1 MHKISLL
8 ITGLFACLCL
18 SVCGFAQGSSS
29 FATFFV
35 TITDPGYEPTVQ
47 IAPGGSGVTVNFS
60 DGTLDGIAANYTFR
74 QFHRAF
80 PNTQNANLE
89 DVFIVEVNSVHF
101 MYELVEF
108 DETYFIDA
116 HQADFVKYYI
126 NITDT
131 NFVPAFQVNNYVSTV
146 TFAQPGLNDIAA
158 DYSFTAFH
166 LAFPNSTDPLQANR
180 YFISVHSADFIQD
193 LLNYPGG
200 VFAIAEEYHPVK
212 FRVSI
217 TDKDYLPMLSM
228 SFTGQ
233 LQLSFQQSALQAI
246 FNKYNVSDF
255 SQFYPES
262 YFKDMR
268 EVYYIKCNSI
278 DLLSELISYNSTV
291 FPDGG
296 QQPDIE
302 PLLTPNEY
310 NGQYLTMFAAQNR
323 HHNWLELINARAAWD
338 IVDNWGVS
346 NDSVRIGVSDW
357 YVHTQ
362 HREIK
367 RYGQPGSKIR
377 EYGVNSPHFV
387 YTGKENHGTAITGVL
402 AGATD
407 NNLGLASI
415 GYHSRVGIRPHDSAE
430 HAEPNLRL
438 FANEGYRAVNC
449 SWSYP
454 MTWCK
459 LATDNPDDN
468 TFYSNLYKDEE
479 FYNEMY
485 ERGMSVVF
493 GAGNG
498 GDSAT
503 NPGTCNY
510 TSFLFP
516 SSNDHNI
523 SVTSVGSDLDV
534 AFVDSVMSPAIPGYF
549 RSIKDVHDHAIYDTS
564 GTVYPG
570 KFGGPHTHNNNTRV
584 DICAPGYTV
593 HVLDYDPAKPNDT
606 NLYKANVSGTSLAAP
621 LVTGTIGLMLANNPC
636 LTPFQVEWILKKYS
650 DTSIYSISHNQK
662 YDNPRQ
668 LGAGRLD
675 AGAAV
680 LNAQKNSFDCNNP
693 PQGAEVMYI
702 EEIKINHRCWSS
714 HSATLTP
721 VIISGNGNYKY
732 RWKSLAGNNV
742 TLSNEYVANPTV
754 PVQSDTVLYYMLTV
768 TEQGTDI
775 PRVAKK
781 RIRVELKSSGW
792 DLAMRDGYGDK
803 YNEPNDM
810 MDVDFRDWD
819 IWNSPDIWNNT
830 YTFGPDHENPDYST
844 TNDNQLRIRI
854 RNVGC
859 QFSPANTAIL
869 KTYWTMASTG
879 EKWPGDWTTNMMM
892 GTNDSV
898 PTGREIKPNDTLY
911 IPSLNVGQDTV
922 LTIAWNPPDP
932 ADYTTN
938 PDNQVAL
945 CILARILNN
954 STSPYGLN
962 EKTHPDTAHLKYN
975 ILQNNNIATR
985 NMMLVDY
992 NFITRSHTITSFIA
1006 NAEPSAGVFSLQ
1018 FMNYRDVHR
1027 YMSGDLSAYLYGVIH
1042 LGAVYDIW
1050 MDGGAMGNAVIL
1062 DSTAKTVLYDPAVP
1076 LRLDNLTLSTN
1087 AMIPI
1092 DVELKLRDGID
1103 VPRRIENAEIYM
1115 RQTQTIVYDDGEN
1128 FEEVEEVLGGIIFS
1142 VTIDTMTD
1150 AQNKPG
1156 KPATIPISESSE
1168 KYVKVYPNPA
1178 KDYVIFEYSAPENSA
1193 MLTLSISNIAGQ
1205 EIQSISLPDGKKGR
1219 TRWSTGD
1226 NPPGV
1231 YIYKLYSGHT
1241 AIDVGRIVITK

>member
-1 MHKISLL
+1 M
-8 ITGLFACLCL
+8 
-18 SVCGFAQGSSS
+18 
-29 FATFFV
+29 
-35 TITDPGYEPTVQ
+35 VQ
-47 IAPGGSGVTVNFS
+47 TAPSGSGVTVTFS
-60 DGTLDGIAANYTFR
+60 DATLGGITNNYTFR

-80 PNTQNANLE
+80 PNTQNSNLQ
-89 DVFIVEVNSVHF
+89 DVFIVEVNSIHF
-101 MYELVEF
+101 MYELVDYSEAYF
-108 DETYFIDA
+108 ANAHQATFVNYFID
-116 HQADFVKYYI
+116 
-126 NITDT
+126 ITDS
-131 NFVPAFQVNNYVSTV
+131 NFVPNFQVNNYVLTV
-146 TFAQPGLNDIAA
+146 TFTQPDLNDIAA

-166 LAFPNSTDPLQANR
+166 QAFPNSADPLQANR
-180 YFISVHSADFIQD
+180 YFVSVHSADYIQD

-200 VFAIAEEYHPVK
+200 VFAVAEEYRPVK

-217 TDKDYLPMLSM
+217 TDEDYLPMLSM

-233 LQLSFQQSALQAI
+233 LQLSFQQPALQAI
-246 FNKYNVSDF
+246 FNKYTVSDF

-268 EVYYIKCNSI
+268 EVYFIKCNSI
-278 DLLSELISYNSTV
+278 DLLNELISYNSTV

-302 PLLTPNEY
+302 PMLTPNEY
-310 NGQYLTMFAAQNR
+310 NGQYLTTFATQNR
-323 HHNWLELINARAAWD
+323 HHNYLELINARDAWD

-357 YVHTQ
+357 YVHTK

-367 RYGQPGSKIR
+367 QYGQPGSKIR
-377 EYGVNSPHFV
+377 EYGTNSSKWIFP
-387 YTGKENHGTAITGVL
+387 GKENHGTAITGVL

-415 GYHSRVGIRPHDSAE
+415 GFHSRVGIRPHDSAE
-430 HAEPNLRL
+430 HAEPKLRL

-449 SWSYP
+449 SWAYP
-454 MTWCK
+454 WCK
-459 LATDNPDDN
+459 LATDNQDLN
-468 TFYSNLYKDEE
+468 GFHSIIYKDEE

-485 ERGMSVVF
+485 ERGMSMVF
-493 GAGNG
+493 AAGNG

-510 TSFLFP
+510 TSFIFP
-516 SSNDHNI
+516 ASYDHNI

-534 AFVDSVMSPAIPGYF
+534 AYVDTVMPQPIPGYH
-549 RSIKDVHDHAIYDTS
+549 RSIKDVHDHVIYDTS

-570 KFGGPHTHNNNTRV
+570 DYGKPHTHNNNTRV

-593 HVLDYDPAKPNDT
+593 HVLDYDHTKPNDT
-606 NLYKANVSGTSLAAP
+606 NLYKANLSGTSLAAP
-621 LVTGTIGLMLANNPC
+621 LVTGTIGLLLAKNPC
-636 LTPFQVEWILKKYS
+636 LSPFQVEWILKTTAH
-650 DTSIYSISHNQK
+650 DSIYYISHNLK
-662 YDNPRQ
+662 YANPKQ

-675 AGAAV
+675 AGEAV
-680 LNAQKNSFDCNNP
+680 LNAQENSFDCNNP

-721 VIISGNGNYKY
+721 VIINGNGNYKY
-732 RWKSLAGNNV
+732 RWKPISNNSV
-742 TLSNEYVANPTV
+742 NLSNEYVANPTV
-754 PVQSDTVLYYMLTV
+754 PVQSNTVLYYMLTV

-810 MDVDFRDWD
+810 ADLDTRDWN

-830 YTFGPDHENPDYST
+830 FSTGPEHENPDYST

-859 QFSPANTAIL
+859 QASPNTAIL
-869 KTYWTMASTG
+869 KTYWTIASTG

-892 GTNDSV
+892 GTIDSV
-898 PTGREIKPNDTLY
+898 PTGLEINPGSTLY
-911 IPSLNVGQDTV
+911 IPTLQVGEDTT
-922 LTIAWNPPDP
+922 LTISWNPPDP

-938 PDNQVAL
+938 PDKLVPL
-945 CILARILNN
+945 CILARVLNN
-954 STSPYGLN
+954 STSPHGLN

-992 NFITRSHTITSFIA
+992 NFIVRSHTFTPFIA
-1006 NAEPSAGVFSLQ
+1006 NAQPSAGVFSLQ
-1018 FMNYRDVHR
+1018 FMTYRDVNR
-1027 YMSGDLSAYLYGVIH
+1027 YMSGNLSAYMYGVIH
-1042 LGAVYDIW
+1042 LGPLYDIW

-1062 DSTAKTVLYDPAVP
+1062 DSTAKTVLYDPSVP
-1076 LRLDNLTLSTN
+1076 LRLDNLLLGTN

-1103 VPRRIENAEIYM
+1103 VPKKIENAEIYM
-1115 RQTQTIVYDDGEN
+1115 RQTQTIVYDDGED
-1128 FEEVEEVLGGIIFS
+1128 FEEVEDVLGGIIFS

-1150 AQNKPG
+1150 SQNKPG
-1156 KPATIPISESSE
+1156 RPASAPILESSE

-1178 KDYVIFEYSAPENSA
+1178 KDYVIFEYTAPENSA

-1205 EIQSISLPDGKKGR
+1205 EIQTISLPNRNKGY
-1219 TRWSTGD
+1219 TRWTTGD

-1241 AIDVGRIVITK
+1241 SIDVGRVVITK